1 MKSVTPKYIL
11 DFELDRLIS
20 AKSLDRH
27 VIFFAD
33 IGKVICSFAYGYNNQ
48 MFLESG
54 RKLEC
59 FPSSRQ

>member
-11 DFELDRLIS
+11 DFELERLIS

-27 VIFFAD
+27 VMFFAD
-33 IGKVICSFAYGYNNQ
+33 IGKVVRSFVYGCNNQ
-48 MFLESG
+48 TFLESG
-54 RKLEC
+54 GKLEC

>member
-11 DFELDRLIS
+11 DFELERLIS

-33 IGKVICSFAYGYNNQ
+33 IGKVVRSFVYGCNNQ
-48 MFLESG
+48 TFLESG
-54 RKLEC
+54 GKL
-59 FPSSRQ
+59 